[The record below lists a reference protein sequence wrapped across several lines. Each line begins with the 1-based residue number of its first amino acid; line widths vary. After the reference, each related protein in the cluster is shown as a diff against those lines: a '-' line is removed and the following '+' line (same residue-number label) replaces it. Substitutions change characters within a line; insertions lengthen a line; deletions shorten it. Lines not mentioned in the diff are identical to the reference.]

1 MENDEKIKYI
11 GKCLLIN
18 SGRKKILAVG
28 DLHLGYEGAL
38 NESGV
43 YIGREMFKEMI
54 SYFDRLFAKIGKVDE
69 IVLLGDVKHVFGNI
83 TNQEWSEMLGLFDY
97 FDKYCKKIV
106 IVKGNHDKIIEPIV
120 KKRKNIE
127 SRGFYVSGEFAF
139 VHGDRDFDRIHDEKV
154 RYWIMGHGH
163 PAVKIR
169 EGAKIEKYKCFLV
182 GEYRGREIIIV
193 PSFLEANIGTEPR
206 ENNLYMAWDFNLEKF
221 DVKIV
226 SEDLE
231 VLDFGKLKKL
241 K

>member
-1 MENDEKIKYI
+1 MIEIEYI

-18 SGRKKILAVG
+18 LDRKKILVVG
-28 DLHLGYEGAL
+28 DLHLGYEQAL

-43 YIGREMFKEMI
+43 YIGRQMFKEMI
-54 SYFDRLFAKIGKVDE
+54 DYFDKIFAKIGKVDE
-69 IVLLGDVKHVFGNI
+69 IILLGDVKHAFGDIN
-83 TNQEWSEMLGLFDY
+83 NQEWNDVLGLFDY
-97 FDKYCKKIV
+97 FDKYCRKIV
-106 IVKGNHDKIIEPIV
+106 IVKGNHDKIIDPIV
-120 KKRKNIE
+120 SKRKGVEN
-127 SRGFYVSGEFAF
+127 GDFYILDKFAF
-139 VHGDRDFDRIHDEKV
+139 VHGNKDFEEIYDKKIK
-154 RYWIMGHGH
+154 YWIMGHGH

-169 EGAKIEKYKCFLV
+169 EGVKIEKYKAFLI
-182 GEYRGREIIIV
+182 GNFKGREIIIV